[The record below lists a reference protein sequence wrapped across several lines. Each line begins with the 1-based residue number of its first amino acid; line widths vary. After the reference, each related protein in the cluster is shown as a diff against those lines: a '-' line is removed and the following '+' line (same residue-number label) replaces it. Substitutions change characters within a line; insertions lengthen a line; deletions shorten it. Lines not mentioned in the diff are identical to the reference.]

1 MPMKAV
7 NLLHQSLSP
16 VAGKGM
22 TDFLRSHKADPDIAP
37 SGFDQVQEPR
47 PVAETFTLAIN
58 SSVIPILSY
67 TGRAGKTEIRLSL
80 LIYIRHLIPFCP
92 LLFFSSEQYGL
103 LLSSYERGNRESVF
117 SSGCSAGMS
126 FLPCVNTSLHAG
138 SAIFRTP

>member
-1 MPMKAV
+1 MRRKFMPMKAV

-22 TDFLRSHKADPDIAP
+22 TDFLRGYKADPDFAP
-37 SGFDQVQEPR
+37 SGFNQVQKPR

-80 LIYIRHLIPFCP
+80 LI
-92 LLFFSSEQYGL
+92 
-103 LLSSYERGNRESVF
+103 
-117 SSGCSAGMS
+117 
-126 FLPCVNTSLHAG
+126 
-138 SAIFRTP
+138 